1 MRRVFVVL
9 NLLMIFIYAISCATV
24 GEKKPKLTQE
34 EIKDSAKVWYAIGKD
49 YLIKAEDNRASYE
62 DAIRNFRKSLYYAS
76 RIEDKNDTL
85 LKILLVDYAYSFL
98 KNKQLDSAEYYYN
111 KLISID
117 STDPRGWQGLGF
129 LYGIVMKDYDKAER
143 YFKKALVV
151 SPNDPDVLFGLAK
164 VYELSGKKDKAREI
178 YYEAIKKDSD
188 NVALNRSF
196 GKFLFEVG
204 DYEEA
209 IKYLERAYEKSENKE
224 DKDILEKLVDAYR
237 KAYKKNK
244 EVDISKALNY
254 INKLLD
260 MEPDNYSYYIKRASI
275 YEALKENKKAIED
288 YNKAYELNQ
297 NAKILLLKQAFLYND
312 IGNKSEAERLAKVVA
327 TDKEVED
334 VVRATAW
341 ALIGDIRQ
349 NRGIRL
355 YKSKKYEDAV
365 SVFDSALAAYQQTQ
379 LLGDQKWKDYA
390 AKQISRVKVLR
401 KKAWRKWKRIE

>member
-1 MRRVFVVL
+1 M
-9 NLLMIFIYAISCATV
+9 
-24 GEKKPKLTQE
+24 GENKPKLTQE

-62 DAIRNFRKSLYYAS
+62 DAIINFRRSLYYAS

-143 YFKKALVV
+143 YFKRALVV
-151 SPNDPDVLFGLAK
+151 SSNNPDVLFGLAK

-178 YYEAIKKDSD
+178 YYEALKGDPD

-209 IKYLERAYEKSENKE
+209 IKYLEKAYEKSENKE
-224 DKDILEKLVDAYR
+224 DKDILEKLVDSYRNAYT
-237 KAYKKNK
+237 KNK
-244 EVDISKALNY
+244 KVDISKSLKY

-275 YEALKENKKAIED
+275 YESLKQDRKAIED
-288 YNKAYELNQ
+288 YKKAYELNPS
-297 NAKILLLKQAFLYND
+297 AKILLLKQAFLYD
-312 IGNKSEAERLAKVVA
+312 KLGNKSEAERLARVVA

-334 VVRATAW
+334 AVRARAW

-349 NRGIRL
+349 NMGVSL
-355 YKSKKYEDAV
+355 YESKKYEDAV
-365 SVFDSALAAYQQTQ
+365 SVFDSALAAYQQAQ
-379 LLGDQKWKDYA
+379 LLGDQELKDYA
-390 AKQISRVKVLR
+390 AKQISRVNVLR
-401 KKAWRKWKRIE
+401 TKAWRKWKRIE